1 MSNHSDIAVRGGV
14 KVTRNYI
21 EDLKNKI
28 VMLEEKN
35 ALKDIFFKNESKTEY
50 KKCRIEC

>member
-35 ALKDIFFKNESKTEY
+35 ALKDIFFKMKAKQNTKSVE
-50 KKCRIEC
+50 